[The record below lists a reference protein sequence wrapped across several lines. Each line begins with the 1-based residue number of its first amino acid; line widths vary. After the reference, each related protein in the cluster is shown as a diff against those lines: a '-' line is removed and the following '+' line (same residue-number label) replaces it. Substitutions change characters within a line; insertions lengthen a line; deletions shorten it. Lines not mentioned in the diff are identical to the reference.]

1 MLDAGVP
8 HPAAGIEERGSP
20 APLILRSIRILD
32 ERGEFG
38 EPCDLATRDGLIA
51 AVRPGLRSE
60 PGMRDVD
67 GQGLFVMPGVFDC
80 HVHAGLASFDESELA
95 GAPASLRILETAQAL
110 RRTLLAGVTFVREAG
125 TVDTGVRDAVTRG
138 YVAGPALQVCVA
150 ALGPAGGITGAL
162 PPTLSPTGLAD
173 LDEPGILELLQRGVH
188 GPEEMRRAVRSVL
201 KVGADWVKLM
211 ATGGVF
217 SDDED
222 TSRAQL
228 QEHEIAV
235 AVDEAARYGKGVM
248 VHALGGAALGAAVRA
263 GARSLEHAVFL
274 TEEDAA
280 LMARKGCTLVPT
292 LAIYHE
298 LAEMAAAGRLPAAS
312 AKRMESIA
320 PRLGE
325 AVVIA
330 RAAGVPIA
338 LGTDFGHR
346 EQHGR
351 NLIELLYLR
360 RAGMTAQEALLSAT
374 ATGADLC
381 GVGHRLGRIAPGQ
394 VFDALLLDGDPG
406 DLECF
411 ARTDAVTGVF
421 QRGVP
426 ILPHPRLL
434 M

>member
-1 MLDAGVP
+1 MLDAGAP
-8 HPAAGIEERGSP
+8 HPAAGVEDRDRP
-20 APLILRSIRILD
+20 ASLILRSVRMLD

-38 EPCDLATRDGLIA
+38 EPCDLATRDGLIT
-51 AVRPGLRSE
+51 AVRPRLRRD

-80 HVHAGLASFDESELA
+80 HVHTGLASFDESELA

-110 RRTLLAGVTFVREAG
+110 RRTLFAGVTFVREAG
-125 TVDTGVRDAVTRG
+125 TVDAGVREAVARG
-138 YVAGPALQVCVA
+138 YVVGPALQVCVA

-162 PPTLSPTGLAD
+162 PPALSPDGPAD
-173 LDEPGILELLQRGVH
+173 LAEPGILELLQRGVH
-188 GPEEMRRAVRSVL
+188 GPQEMRRAVRSVL
-201 KVGADWVKLM
+201 KAGADWIKLM

-217 SDDED
+217 SDDHA
-222 TSRAQL
+222 SRAQL
-228 QEHEIAV
+228 QEQEIAT
-235 AVDEAARYGKGVM
+235 AVDEAARFGKGVM
-248 VHALGGAALGAAVRA
+248 VHALGGAAVGAAVRA

-280 LMARKGCTLVPT
+280 LMARNGCALVPT

-298 LAEMAAAGRLPAAS
+298 LAEMAAAGRLPAAA
-312 AKRMESIA
+312 AKRMDSVA
-320 PRLGE
+320 PRLGD
-325 AVVIA
+325 AVAIA

-381 GVGHRLGRIAPGQ
+381 GVGDRTGRIAPGRA
-394 VFDALLLDGDPG
+394 FDALLLDGDPG

-434 M
+434 T